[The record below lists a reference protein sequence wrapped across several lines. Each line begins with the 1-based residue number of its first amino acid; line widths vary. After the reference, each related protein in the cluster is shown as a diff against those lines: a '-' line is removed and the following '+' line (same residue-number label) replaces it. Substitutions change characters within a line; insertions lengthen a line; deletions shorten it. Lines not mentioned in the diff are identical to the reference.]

1 MKKLALLAFTALAV
15 STAPALADHHEGGDH
30 KGHGEKMFMKMDVNN
45 DGVVSREEFVNH
57 AGMRFDK
64 MDADNNG
71 DISMDE
77 AEAAKKDMRKRMKDM
92 KEKME
97 MSE

>member
-1 MKKLALLAFTALAV
+1 
-15 STAPALADHHEGGDH
+15 
-30 KGHGEKMFMKMDVNN
+30 MFMKMDVNN

-71 DISMDE
+71 DISMEE